1 MILFLNPQ
9 DVDVKENTL
18 YLFIRQSPLTD
29 MLPTNLLRKRVT
41 ITFVEVHADI
51 VMSK

>member
-1 MILFLNPQ
+1 MFLFLNPQ

-18 YLFIRQSPLTD
+18 HLFYQTESSNGHVTHQF
-29 MLPTNLLRKRVT
+29 LRKRVT